1 VKPCDGWRESLID
14 LRYGLLSEAS
24 ERDTRAHLAACAACA
39 AEMESLKLLGE
50 SLAPQPGDLF
60 GREAEVDWS
69 RFAQR
74 TVAMALTAAEADAAA
89 DAAAGRL
96 PGSAG
101 IAGPRREGLLG
112 WLEGWLE
119 SLRLPAVPAWA
130 AATAALVVMAG
141 LAIMTYNF
149 LPPGV
154 GTGVGAGLG
163 PDASPMQHAQG
174 VFVPQDNIDNLS
186 ANLARQNTAE
196 YITQTRAVLVSM
208 LDVDIECDKDHV
220 DISAERAKATE
231 LLRRQRLIASEL
243 HNMRAQ
249 DVCNDLEKLLLEVA
263 SLADCAK
270 GDDIKTIRDVVE
282 KRQILVRMELLSQE
296 LAKRGANA

>member
-24 ERDTRAHLAACAACA
+24 ARDARAHLAGCAACA

-74 TVAMALTAAEADAAA
+74 TVAMALTATDADAAA

-96 PGSAG
+96 PGSADL
-101 IAGPRREGLLG
+101 AAPRPAGLLG
-112 WLEGWLE
+112 WFDGWLE

-141 LAIMTYNF
+141 LAIMTYRF
-149 LPPGV
+149 LPAP
-154 GTGVGAGLG
+154 TGST
-163 PDASPMQHAQG
+163 PTQQAQG
-174 VFVPQDNIDNLS
+174 VFVPQDNIDHLS

-196 YITQTRAVLVSM
+196 YITQTRAVLISM
-208 LDVDIECDKDHV
+208 LDVNIECDKDHV